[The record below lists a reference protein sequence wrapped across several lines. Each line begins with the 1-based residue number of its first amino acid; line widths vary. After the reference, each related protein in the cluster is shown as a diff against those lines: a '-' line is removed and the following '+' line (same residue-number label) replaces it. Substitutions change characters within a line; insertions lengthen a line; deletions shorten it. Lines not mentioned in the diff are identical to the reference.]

1 MPVLPTPST
10 VLCLLQCHS
19 VSFFAFLVFSRELGY
34 TGSCKVFFNSP
45 SISSMAFLYIFS
57 TWLQLFWMVILSYFI
72 VGLYVA
78 YVQATLI
85 VFLVL
90 GCSEVFVA
98 FSVWSRCLWSC
109 LCSWF
114 VKFFSAIGFH
124 RRQASSPCLVIVHD
138 SLPYVTTGSTQVLNS
153 LSFRS
158 NITLCLLNTEWQSLL
173 TTSPAIAILHL
184 ITSVLGF

>member
-1 MPVLPTPST
+1 MPLSVI
-10 VLCLLQCHS
+10 LCLLG
-19 VSFFAFLVFSRELGY
+19 FSRELGY
-34 TGSCKVFFNSP
+34 TGSCKVFLNSP

-98 FSVWSRCLWSC
+98 FSV
-109 LCSWF
+109 
-114 VKFFSAIGFH
+114 
-124 RRQASSPCLVIVHD
+124 
-138 SLPYVTTGSTQVLNS
+138 
-153 LSFRS
+153 
-158 NITLCLLNTEWQSLL
+158 
-173 TTSPAIAILHL
+173 
-184 ITSVLGF
+184 